1 MSNEITASELSFCD
15 KLQAITYQTANQY
28 CGTPLWPSPKEPIDS
43 GPMVTETLTAVFEVP
58 NDTTS
63 NKQQVI
69 YVGIG
74 YGFTNP
80 TNPINPSNPIKI
92 AALTT
97 ANITSILNVAYDV
110 NDSELLQLLPELNAT
125 KKTVEITEKDG
136 KIKNESVLIYTRQLA
151 KVGLIDGPG
160 NTMMTLVAAVYMA
173 EQLLFFPSE
182 EEQIYEYG
190 MTNIYPKGNL
200 LIHCHSGGSRSVT
213 ITALYIYYRFYATQE
228 GNTVTFEEIYKQI
241 VCYRSKGGA
250 PNGHPTMGICTT
262 AFEVLNTF
270 SQLFPEPVFKQER

>member
-1 MSNEITASELSFCD
+1 MGSSKKVTAMNNAITPSELSFCD
-15 KLQAITYQTANQY
+15 KLQEIIYQTANQY
-28 CGTPLWPSPKEPIDS
+28 CGVPLWSSPKEPIDS
-43 GPMVTETLTAVFEVP
+43 GPMITQTVTAVFEVP
-58 NDTTS
+58 NDITF
-63 NKQQVI
+63 NKQQLI

-74 YGFTNP
+74 YGL
-80 TNPINPSNPIKI
+80 IKPENI
-92 AALTT
+92 AKLTA
-97 ANITSILNVAYDV
+97 ANITSVLNVAYDV
-110 NDSELLQLLPELNAT
+110 NDPESLQLLPELNAT
-125 KKTVEITEKDG
+125 KKTVEIPEKDG

-160 NTMMTLVAAVYMA
+160 NTMMALVAAVYMA

-182 EEQIYEYG
+182 KEQIYEYG

-213 ITALYIYYRFYATQE
+213 ITALYIYYRFYATKIK
-228 GNTVTFEEIYKQI
+228 NTVTFEEIYKQI

-270 SQLFPEPVFKQER
+270 SQLFPEPIFK